1 MDELTVEQAEVKTWL
16 ESYGWEDI
24 EFSGDLVRSGDAAV
38 WRLPTLVTYKA
49 GDSSAIVD
57 DEAKN
62 GRPEWPK

>member
-16 ESYGWEDI
+16 ESYG
-24 EFSGDLVRSGDAAV
+24 SV

-49 GDSSAIVD
+49 GDSSAIVN